1 MSRIMTKDELMN
13 AYFNTKSILTPW
25 NMVYMRK
32 LINGEYS
39 ILDDNYLVNTRISLL
54 HNLPLYH
61 EIAKYNLY
69 NILLNSFESIK
80 EQYESYP
87 LTINNEKDALQ
98 LATIADG
105 VCYPI
110 VSCMFFDRFK
120 RELPF
125 YEESA
130 IHVASI
136 SIFTREMYSIKERF
150 NLYKQSQE
158 VEKMLLS
165 MHPTINEDPLVNA
178 KRKERRAL
186 FEDCHTSISLNNII
200 NTCASEFF
208 QDNILPTSEVLR
220 EQNYVDGSCI
230 TFKSSPEV
238 LVKKFVDKI

>member
-1 MSRIMTKDELMN
+1 MSRIMTKDELLK
-13 AYFNTKSILTPW
+13 ACFKTRPILNPW
-25 NMVYMRK
+25 IMLYMIK
-32 LINGEYS
+32 VINGEYS
-39 ILDDNYLVNTRISLL
+39 ILENNYLGNTRISLL

-69 NILLNSFESIK
+69 NNLFNSFESIK
-80 EQYESYP
+80 KQHDIFP

-98 LATIADG
+98 LATVVDG

-110 VSCMFFDRFK
+110 ISCMFFDRFK

-125 YEESA
+125 YEESV

-136 SIFTREMYSIKERF
+136 SIFTRELYSIKERL

-178 KRKERRAL
+178 KRKERSAL
-186 FEDCHTSISLNNII
+186 FEDCHTSVSLNNII
-200 NTCASEFF
+200 NTCASDFF
-208 QDNILPTSEVLR
+208 QKNILPTSEVLR